1 MSQPLK
7 KEQKTSDA
15 AGDATTSLFLRVLR
29 DANAVTHLSPF
40 LTIND
45 MTNLSMACKDTQE
58 MFQKERESLS
68 FSDVRSMV
76 RRHTLIGYERKD
88 EDLQWVAVSQRLPR
102 SQNSNFFDEFPK
114 PTRTSMRV
122 KLVALET
129 STQTRERIF
138 IGHPD
143 SFSDGDWCFFVGE
156 NHDHTTEDKKWP
168 EEDKQLLRRA
178 MSIVHEC
185 TKLIGS
191 NDEDFTEYP
200 SAEYL
205 MRTLPSWLYPYFPK
219 SFDWEADHSDRE
231 TEVFFPYKKAKSKQ
245 EWLGRLPPMFD
256 GIHKQYPSDL
266 DSDDDD
272 DEDENDDDESAG
284 SE

>member
-88 EDLQWVAVSQRLPR
+88 EDLQWVAVSQ
-102 SQNSNFFDEFPK
+102 SQNFAFRVVSPDQSPSQIIAQFEIENEIWDEYYNLQQDFRGVKTPIFLMNFPNL
-114 PTRTSMRV
+114 PV
-122 KLVALET
+122 LVCE
-129 STQTRERIF
+129 
-138 IGHPD
+138 
-143 SFSDGDWCFFVGE
+143 
-156 NHDHTTEDKKWP
+156 
-168 EEDKQLLRRA
+168 
-178 MSIVHEC
+178 
-185 TKLIGS
+185 
-191 NDEDFTEYP
+191 
-200 SAEYL
+200 
-205 MRTLPSWLYPYFPK
+205 
-219 SFDWEADHSDRE
+219 
-231 TEVFFPYKKAKSKQ
+231 
-245 EWLGRLPPMFD
+245 
-256 GIHKQYPSDL
+256 
-266 DSDDDD
+266 
-272 DEDENDDDESAG
+272 
-284 SE
+284 